1 MCVEWIRE
9 NCQGDTY
16 EFEVEDCDLNSARF
30 AYKTVSQTALDVGS
44 EVHAA
49 IEKYLKGVMVG
60 KSDHSEIWG
69 DSSCE
74 QVANAFNAFLGWMEE
89 HEVKPISLE
98 QKLYGPYWAG
108 TCDFV
113 GWFNGK
119 VYVIDWK
126 TSKAFYPEMRYQAA
140 AYRWAWDVE
149 QRKRYSHQNG
159 IRVDCERNDWL
170 DKHAPSGCG
179 ILRIDKTTGE
189 PEWKDTTKT
198 YEKDLKIFNAMAEL
212 YILRHPI
219 IARRAGWKP

>member
-1 MCVEWIRE
+1 MLD
-9 NCQGDTY
+9 Q
-16 EFEVEDCDLNSARF
+16 ARF
-30 AYKTVSQTALDVGS
+30 SYKTVSQTALDVGS

-60 KSDHSEIWG
+60 KGDHSEIWG

-89 HEVKPISLE
+89 HEVKPIALE

-140 AYRWAWDVE
+140 AYRWAWNHFGDGTDRRIVPAE
-149 QRKRYSHQNG
+149 
-159 IRVDCERNDWL
+159 
-170 DKHAPSGCG
+170 GCG
-179 ILRIDKTTGE
+179 VLRIDKETGI
-189 PEWKDTTKT
+189 PEWKDTTKS
-198 YEKDLKIFNAMAEL
+198 YDKDLRVFNAMVEL
-212 YILRHPI
+212 YMLRHPRI
-219 IARRAGWKP
+219 SKKAGYK